1 MYIGNIHA
9 GKALHAR
16 LINNVLASPM
26 MFFDTTPIGRILNR
40 FSKDIDVIDTQIGR
54 TYESWL
60 SCLLRVISV
69 PIVIGYSTPYFLI
82 VFIPLA
88 VLYIAVQV
96 NIINFVWGGSSH
108 ACSSEYF
115 QSSVLHLFVLFQ
127 TFHI

>member
-1 MYIGNIHA
+1 
-9 GKALHAR
+9 
-16 LINNVLASPM
+16 M

>member
-1 MYIGNIHA
+1 
-9 GKALHAR
+9 
-16 LINNVLASPM
+16 M

-96 NIINFVWGGSSH
+96 NIINFVWGGGVLMH
-108 ACSSEYF
+108 VA
-115 QSSVLHLFVLFQ
+115 QSIFNHLSYIFLSFSRLF
-127 TFHI
+127 TFNSQ

>member
-1 MYIGNIHA
+1 
-9 GKALHAR
+9 
-16 LINNVLASPM
+16 M

-96 NIINFVWGGSSH
+96 NIINFFWGGGSSH
-108 ACSSEYF
+108 ACNSEYF

-127 TFHI
+127 TFHIEFLVALGEIKIKSNLS